1 MSLVRDLADQII
13 AAHSKDDLCLPIPSY
28 SIISPPP
35 KIDNEHASDHYELA
49 ATIAAIQMGFI
60 ERDAKVLGK
69 AWSRM
74 AHQDGGFNPSHWPSR
89 PEHFDLL
96 PWTRSM
102 NPEAFLECPKHLGLY
117 AIMPDADWVKRMVEA
132 ELPTV
137 QLRFKPTDPKNY
149 GEIKKQI
156 AQSVE
161 AAAGSN
167 TLLFINDFWQ
177 EAIEAGAYGVH
188 LGQEDMELADL
199 EAIRAAGLRLGL
211 STHGYAEMVY
221 ADRFCPSYIAMG
233 AVFPTQLKQM
243 ETAPQ
248 GLGRLYKYT
257 QLMDHYPLVAI
268 GGIDESS
275 IHAVAQSG
283 VGSVAVVR
291 AISGSSDP
299 KAAVKRLQELM
310 KT

>member
-1 MSLVRDLADQII
+1 MSLVRDLADQIV
-13 AAHSKDDLCLPIPSY
+13 AAHSKADLCIPIPEFSLA
-28 SIISPPP
+28 SPPP
-35 KIDNEHASDHYELA
+35 LIDNEHAADHYELA
-49 ATIAAIQMGFI
+49 GMVAAIQMGFI
-60 ERDAKVLGK
+60 ECDAKTLGK

-74 AHQDGGFNPSHWPSR
+74 VHQDGGFNPFKWPSR

-96 PWTRSM
+96 PWTRNM
-102 NPEAFLECPKHLGLY
+102 NPNAFAECPKRLGLY
-117 AIMPDADWVKRMVEA
+117 AVMPDADWVKRMVEA
-132 ELPTV
+132 EVPTV
-137 QLRFKPTDPKNY
+137 QLRLKSEDKKL
-149 GEIKKQI
+149 IHKQI
-156 AQSVE
+156 AQAVD
-161 AAAGSN
+161 AVQGSK
-167 TLLFINDFWQ
+167 TLLFINDYWQ
-177 EAIEAGAYGVH
+177 DAIEAGAYGIH
-188 LGQEDMELADL
+188 LGQEDLEAADL
-199 EAIRAAGLRLGL
+199 DAIRSAGLRLGL

-233 AVFPTQLKQM
+233 AVFPTNLKKM

-248 GLGRLYKYT
+248 GLGRLYKYA
-257 QLMDHYPLVAI
+257 QLMSHYPLVAI

-291 AISGSSDP
+291 AINGASNP

>member
-1 MSLVRDLADQII
+1 MSLVRDLADQIV
-13 AAHSKDDLCLPIPSY
+13 AAHSKADLCIPIPEFSLA
-28 SIISPPP
+28 SPPP
-35 KIDNEHASDHYELA
+35 LIDNEHAADHYELA
-49 ATIAAIQMGFI
+49 GMVAAIEMGFI
-60 ERDAKVLGK
+60 ECDAKTLGK

-74 AHQDGGFNPSHWPSR
+74 VHQDGGFNPFKWPSR

-96 PWTRSM
+96 PWTRNM
-102 NPEAFLECPKHLGLY
+102 NPNAFAECPKRLGLY
-117 AIMPDADWVKRMVEA
+117 AVMPDTDWVKRMVDA
-132 ELPTV
+132 EVPTV
-137 QLRFKPTDPKNY
+137 QLRLKSEDKKL
-149 GEIKKQI
+149 IRKQI
-156 AQSVE
+156 AQAVD
-161 AAAGSN
+161 AVQGSK
-167 TLLFINDFWQ
+167 TLLFINDYWQ
-177 EAIEAGAYGVH
+177 EAIEAGAYGIH
-188 LGQEDMELADL
+188 LGQEDLETADL
-199 EAIRAAGLRLGL
+199 DAIRAEGLRLGL

-233 AVFPTQLKQM
+233 AVFPTNLKKM

-248 GLGRLYKYT
+248 GLGRLYKYA
-257 QLMDHYPLVAI
+257 QLMNHYPLVAI

-291 AISGSSDP
+291 AINGASDP

>member
-1 MSLVRDLADQII
+1 MSLVRDLADQIV
-13 AAHSKDDLCLPIPSY
+13 AAHSNDDLCLPIAAY
-28 SIISPPP
+28 SMASPPP

-49 ATIAAIQMGFI
+49 GMVAAITMGFI
-60 ERDAKVLGK
+60 EKDANTLGK
-69 AWSRM
+69 AWARM
-74 AHQDGGFNPSHWPSR
+74 VHQDGGFNPFKWPSR

-96 PWTRSM
+96 PWTRNM
-102 NPEAFLECPKHLGLY
+102 NPNAFAECPKRLGLY
-117 AIMPDADWVKRMVEA
+117 AVMPDANWVKRMVEA
-132 ELPTV
+132 EVPTV
-137 QLRFKPTDPKNY
+137 QLRLKSEDKKL
-149 GEIKKQI
+149 IRKQI
-156 AQSVE
+156 AESVK
-161 AAAGSN
+161 AVKGSK

-188 LGQEDMELADL
+188 LGQEDLETADL
-199 EAIRAAGLRLGL
+199 DAIRSEGLRLGL

-233 AVFPTQLKQM
+233 AVFPTNLKKM
-243 ETAPQ
+243 ATAPQ
-248 GLGRLYKYT
+248 GLGRLYKYAK
-257 QLMDHYPLVAI
+257 LMSQYPLVAI

-291 AISGSSDP
+291 AISGASDP
-299 KAAVKRLQELM
+299 KAEVKRLQELM

>member
-1 MSLVRDLADQII
+1 MSLVRDLADQIV
-13 AAHSKDDLCLPIPSY
+13 AAHSKADLCIPIPEFSLA
-28 SIISPPP
+28 SPPP
-35 KIDNEHASDHYELA
+35 LIDNEHAADHYELA
-49 ATIAAIQMGFI
+49 GMVAAIQMGFI
-60 ERDAKVLGK
+60 ERDAKTLGK

-74 AHQDGGFNPSHWPSR
+74 VHQDGGFNPFKWPSR

-96 PWTRSM
+96 PWTRNM
-102 NPEAFLECPKHLGLY
+102 NPNAFVECPKRLGLY
-117 AIMPDADWVKRMVEA
+117 AVMPDADWVKRMVEA
-132 ELPTV
+132 EVPTV
-137 QLRFKPTDPKNY
+137 QLRLKSDDKKL
-149 GEIKKQI
+149 IRKQI
-156 AQSVE
+156 TQAVDAAQ
-161 AAAGSN
+161 GSK
-167 TLLFINDFWQ
+167 TLLFINDYWQ
-177 EAIEAGAYGVH
+177 EAIEADAYGIH
-188 LGQEDMELADL
+188 LGQEDLETADL
-199 EAIRAAGLRLGL
+199 DAIRSAGLRLGL

-233 AVFPTQLKQM
+233 AVFPTNLKKM

-248 GLGRLYKYT
+248 GLGRLYKYA
-257 QLMDHYPLVAI
+257 QLMNHYPLVAI

-291 AISGSSDP
+291 AINGASDP

>member
-13 AAHSKDDLCLPIPSY
+13 AAHSKDDLCLPIPAY
-28 SIISPPP
+28 SMASPPP
-35 KIDNEHASDHYELA
+35 KIDNEHAADHYELA
-49 ATIAAIQMGFI
+49 GMVAAISMGFI
-60 ERDAKVLGK
+60 EKDAHVLGK
-69 AWSRM
+69 AWARM
-74 AHQDGGFNPSHWPSR
+74 VHQDGGFDPFKWPSR

-96 PWTRSM
+96 PWTRNM
-102 NPEAFLECPKHLGLY
+102 NHNAFAECPQRLGLY

-132 ELPTV
+132 EVPTV
-137 QLRFKPTDPKNY
+137 QLRLKSEDQKRIR
-149 GEIKKQI
+149 EQIKE
-156 AQSVE
+156 SVS
-161 AAAGSN
+161 ATKGSK
-167 TLLFINDFWQ
+167 TLLFINDFWE
-177 EAIEAGAYGVH
+177 EAIEASAYGIH
-188 LGQEDMELADL
+188 LGQEDLETADL
-199 EAIRAAGLRLGL
+199 DAIRSEGLRLGL

-233 AVFPTQLKQM
+233 AVFATNLKKM

-248 GLGRLYKYT
+248 GLGRLYKYAK
-257 QLMDHYPLVAI
+257 LLSHYPLVAI

-291 AISGSSDP
+291 AINAASDP
-299 KAAVKRLQELM
+299 KAAVKHLQELM